1 MASSFDMIRPVV
13 ANNTFVL
20 NAILL
25 MSHDIKQINNGNLKT
40 VKQII
45 YD

>member
-1 MASSFDMIRPVV
+1 MASSFDVIRPAV
-13 ANNTFVL
+13 ANNTFVF

-25 MSHDIKQINNGNLKT
+25 VTHDIKERTNGNLKT
-40 VKQII
+40 VKQTI